1 MISVRLAPM
10 AGITDWPFRLLCY
23 GQGCDVA
30 TTEMVSAMG
39 YLYAPRNHPATVSL
53 LTRQEGEGKLLVQ
66 IFGKEADLMA
76 RAAEE
81 ISAMGRFDGLDINM
95 GCPAHK
101 VASSGEGSG
110 LMRNPENAEKIL
122 RAVCKASH
130 LPVSVKMRLGWDS
143 EHINVVDMAK
153 MAQDCGVCEIAVHGR
168 TRMQQYSGH
177 ADWDYVRQVKE
188 AVSVPVIG
196 NGDIFAPEDAQKHVQ
211 ETGVDGVL
219 IGRGSLGN
227 PWLFGQVKALMNG
240 EAVRKPSLEERVET
254 ALRHYDML
262 LNWKPQRVAVNE
274 MRKHIGWYVS
284 GLRGAAQLRNRIN
297 LLDDP
302 QEVKDLLRIF
312 AFAAENAEQDDCA
325 AERDGK

>member
-23 GQGCDVA
+23 EQGCDVA

-177 ADWDYVRQVKE
+177 ADWNYVRQVKE

-219 IGRGSLGN
+219 IGRGALGN
-227 PWLFGQVKALMNG
+227 PWLFGQVKTLMQG
-240 EAVRKPSLEERVET
+240 EEVRLPSLEERVAT

-262 LNWKPQRVAVNE
+262 LKWKPQRVAVNE

-284 GLRGAAQLRNRIN
+284 GLRGAAQLRNKIN

-302 QEVKDLLRIF
+302 QEVKDMLRDF
-312 AFAAENAEQDDCA
+312 VLTAQEGE
-325 AERDGK
+325 

>member
-23 GQGCDVA
+23 EQGCDVA

-177 ADWDYVRQVKE
+177 ADWNYVRQVKE

-219 IGRGSLGN
+219 IGRGALGN
-227 PWLFGQVKALMNG
+227 PWLFGQVKTLMQG
-240 EAVRKPSLEERVET
+240 EEVRLPSLEERVAT

-284 GLRGAAQLRNRIN
+284 GLRGAAQLRNKIN

-302 QEVKDLLRIF
+302 QEVKDMLRDF
-312 AFAAENAEQDDCA
+312 VLTAQEGE
-325 AERDGK
+325 